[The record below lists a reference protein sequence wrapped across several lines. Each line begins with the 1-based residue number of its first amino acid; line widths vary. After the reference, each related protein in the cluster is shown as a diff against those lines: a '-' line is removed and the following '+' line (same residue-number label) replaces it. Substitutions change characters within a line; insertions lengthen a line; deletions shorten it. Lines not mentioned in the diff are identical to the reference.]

1 MAGWGLGVGVVQFDW
16 RGHEWPHNGWICMR
30 RCTEGFDG
38 LNQPVVI
45 KRLIVLSSTQIISC
59 AGSRGAR
66 HHVEITQMLSLSSPV
81 DRHAISIWCGGSLT
95 YVRTYAKPMS
105 NDTKTDNG
113 DVNVVPSSLSDQV
126 NSVCAVSQ
134 SLKATNVFLTLFLH
148 WGIVTIITGGH

>member
-1 MAGWGLGVGVVQFDW
+1 
-16 RGHEWPHNGWICMR
+16 MR
-30 RCTEGFDG
+30 RCREGFDG

-81 DRHAISIWCGGSLT
+81 DRHAIRVWCGGSLT
-95 YVRTYAKPMS
+95 YVRTYVRTYATPMS
-105 NDTKTDNG
+105 NETKTDNG

-126 NSVCAVSQ
+126 NSVCAISQ
-134 SLKATNVFLTLFLH
+134 SLKATLIFLTLFSTESLRH
-148 WGIVTIITGGH
+148 IIIVTGGH